1 MLGLKPVIHPDF
13 YYRVGLETVLPPEFG
28 KEEK

>member
-1 MLGLKPVIHPDF
+1 MGLNRIYALEPKH
-13 YYRVGLETVLPPEFG
+13 RVRLETVLPPSFG